1 MLDIR
6 PTQICVQ
13 NPIFGPRNLGHY
25 FGSMADLV
33 KNQYKYKSIVII
45 DDVMAI
51 FMNPTES
58 NSIKNR
64 SYFVIQDFINSGFDC
79 EKNDII
85 MTSQILDQ
93 LVELIN
99 VYGNFIDYKHCNY
112 LYDNSF
118 LGGLKSYQRE
128 ELGLSLYPSVFEI
141 LYPQL
146 GMPALSLGLEVELFQ
161 GGEEIMGYTYIM
173 KHISDQI
180 RSKVDKYNFSPEYE
194 PSSTPHLL
202 GLDGTYMFQHNS
214 VFLAEEEEDLNAKI
228 DTINDKKVL
237 IEWFNALEYYDIAK
251 RLEESD
257 DFTYEKLLLKEIL
270 VDKLKIFRDNKISI
284 DEINGILNKSKKNI
298 SAKLEQSIIFLK
310 ENFFNIQYE

>member
-1 MLDIR
+1 MVDIK

-45 DDVMAI
+45 DDVMAL
-51 FMNPTES
+51 FMNPKEAS
-58 NSIKNR
+58 SIKNR
-64 SYFVIQDFINSGFDC
+64 SYFVIQDFINSGFDYQ
-79 EKNDII
+79 KNDII
-85 MTSQILDQ
+85 LTSQILNQ
-93 LVELIN
+93 LVELIHI
-99 VYGNFIDYKHCNY
+99 YGNFVDYKHCRY

-128 ELGLSLYPSVFEI
+128 ELGLSLYPSIFEI

-173 KHISDQI
+173 KHISAQI
-180 RSKVDKYNFSPEYE
+180 RNKINKYNFSPEYE
-194 PSSTPHLL
+194 PSSSPHLL

-214 VFLAEEEEDLNAKI
+214 IFLAEEVEDISAKI
-228 DTINDKKVL
+228 DSITDKKVL
-237 IEWFNALEYYDIAK
+237 IDWFKALEYFDISK
-251 RLEESD
+251 RLEEND
-257 DFTYEKLLLKEIL
+257 DYAYEKLLLKEIL

-284 DEINGILNKSKKNI
+284 NHINEILNKSKENI
-298 SAKLEQSIIFLK
+298 SEKLEQSIIFLK
-310 ENFFNIQYE
+310 DNFFNIQ